1 MKQLVFA
8 AATALLLHGN
18 IVWAQAPAPAAGSD
32 PGNLVRFSKGIKQR
46 FDNIKRDVVEAADA
60 VPQEEYSFKPTPEV
74 RSFGEIIGHIA
85 DTQNFFCGVAAG
97 SNPQY
102 ADTLEKTA
110 KTKADLVKGLKDSMA
125 KCDDVYGKTDATNA
139 LTLVKAG
146 KGDALRG
153 MILLDNVSH
162 DNEHYG
168 NIVTYMRLKGH
179 VPPSTART
187 QKSSSGE

>member
-1 MKQLVFA
+1 MKRLVIA
-8 AATALLLHGN
+8 ATTALLAHGN

-32 PGNLVRFSKGIKQR
+32 PGNLTRFSRGVKAR
-46 FDNIKRDVVEAADA
+46 YDNIKRDVVEAAEA
-60 VPQEEYSFKPTPEV
+60 VPEAEYSFKPTPAV
-74 RSFGEIIGHIA
+74 RTFGEIIGHIA

-110 KTKADLVKGLKDSMA
+110 KTKDDLVKGLKDSMT
-125 KCDDVYGKTDATNA
+125 KCDDAYAKTDAANA
-139 LTLVKAG
+139 LSLVKAG
-146 KGDALRG
+146 KSDALRA

-179 VPPSTART
+179 VPPSTARERR
-187 QKSSSGE
+187 SSSGE